1 MVAVLLVLVFH
12 TLGWPRGGFVG
23 VDVFFVISGFLI
35 TGNLLRT
42 AQRTGN
48 VSFKKFYWN
57 RVRRI
62 VPAATVV
69 LLLTVITAAILFQ
82 SGRFRQVSLD
92 ALSAFFFMSNWRF
105 ALRGTDY
112 FGEFELVSP
121 VQHYWSLSIEEQ
133 FYFVWPA
140 LIFVLWL
147 IGTRGARTAGQ
158 TMTLVRVVFIT
169 VVVGSF
175 AWACL
180 ETISAP
186 TWAYFNTF
194 SRAWELALG
203 AVLAASAG
211 TLARIRTELKPW
223 LSWAGLGLIL
233 AGALL
238 IREGSAGFPAPWAL
252 LPVAGSAM
260 VIAAGVGEE
269 PARQLF
275 LRNRVSVYV
284 GDISYSLYLVHWPI
298 IVFLGTISKPGTIAF
313 SVAVLALS
321 FGLAIASYHFVENP
335 LRYIDRDK
343 FRSGIGKLLDRRSKR
358 SGEFLSLSSRYS
370 AAAALGL
377 VTLGLSAIALDP
389 ARYYHAQ
396 PRETAGSS
404 TSAKASPARDSG
416 LSATPATTN
425 GPATAALQ
433 QEISAA
439 LAKADWPALDPSLDT
454 MINDPI
460 PTMATISGCGGL
472 EPELDPGTCWF
483 GSTTAPVRI
492 FVLGNSIAQN
502 YLVSLRAIA
511 EGSGGKVQIMT
522 EAMTGCNFVDV
533 QIYNADERYLNAC
546 PARRE
551 RTVELINSIKP
562 QVVLFAHNYT
572 DKKVAGSDRVLSP
585 TEWADSLRNYIERFR
600 SSVGKVAFLA
610 PAPGDEWIAHC
621 FGTRAGRP
629 TPAEC
634 VSKPNN
640 IWSNMADSEK
650 TLANSLGGVWVDS
663 MPWFCNGDGQCP
675 AFVETTPVKVDAAH
689 MTDAYA
695 LKVVPA
701 MREGL
706 AKAGLLGPEQP
717 AAPAGGAPGSATSTP
732 PLNPDG
738 SAPSPAAPLTPVAP
752 GLPMSPVAPV
762 TGGAPGSSFGPATVV
777 PGAVAPGPADT
788 STQPAQSGYFGFRQR
803 PNG

>member
-1 MVAVLLVLVFH
+1 MGSLIRSQTMIREGAKGTAHAGQRLDIQGLRMVAVLLVLVFH
-12 TLGWPRGGFVG
+12 AWGWPRGGFVG

-42 AQRTGN
+42 AERTGN

-69 LLLTVITAAILFQ
+69 LILTVLMAALVFQ
-82 SGRFRQVSLD
+82 SGRFRQVSWD

-105 ALRGTDY
+105 ALRDTDY
-112 FGEFELVSP
+112 FGQFELVSP

-147 IGTRGARTAGQ
+147 IETRRARSAGQ
-158 TMTLVRVVFIT
+158 TLKTVRFIFIA
-169 VVVGSF
+169 VVVASF
-175 AWACL
+175 AWACS

-186 TWAYFNTF
+186 TWAYFNTL

-211 TLARIRTELKPW
+211 ALGRIRTELRPW

-238 IREGSAGFPAPWAL
+238 ISEQSAGFPAPWAL
-252 LPVAGSAM
+252 LPVAGSAL

-269 PARQLF
+269 PAGQMF
-275 LRNRVSVYV
+275 LRNRASVYV

-298 IVFLGTISKPGTIAF
+298 IVFLGTISTPGSVVF

-321 FGLAIASYHFVENP
+321 FGLAIASYHFIENP

-343 FRSGIGKLLDRRSKR
+343 FRNGIGKVLNPRSMR
-358 SGEFLSLSSRYS
+358 SGELLSMSGRYS
-370 AAAALGL
+370 AAAALTM

-404 TSAKASPARDSG
+404 TSGKASPTRDSG
-416 LSATPATTN
+416 LAATPATTN

-439 LAKADWPALDPSLDT
+439 LVKADWPALDPSLDT

-460 PTMATISGCGGL
+460 PAMATISGCGRL

-483 GSTTAPVRI
+483 GSTTA
-492 FVLGNSIAQN
+492 
-502 YLVSLRAIA
+502 
-511 EGSGGKVQIMT
+511 
-522 EAMTGCNFVDV
+522 
-533 QIYNADERYLNAC
+533 
-546 PARRE
+546 
-551 RTVELINSIKP
+551 
-562 QVVLFAHNYT
+562 
-572 DKKVAGSDRVLSP
+572 
-585 TEWADSLRNYIERFR
+585 
-600 SSVGKVAFLA
+600 
-610 PAPGDEWIAHC
+610 
-621 FGTRAGRP
+621 
-629 TPAEC
+629 
-634 VSKPNN
+634 
-640 IWSNMADSEK
+640 
-650 TLANSLGGVWVDS
+650 
-663 MPWFCNGDGQCP
+663 
-675 AFVETTPVKVDAAH
+675 
-689 MTDAYA
+689 
-695 LKVVPA
+695 
-701 MREGL
+701 
-706 AKAGLLGPEQP
+706 
-717 AAPAGGAPGSATSTP
+717 
-732 PLNPDG
+732 
-738 SAPSPAAPLTPVAP
+738 
-752 GLPMSPVAPV
+752 
-762 TGGAPGSSFGPATVV
+762 
-777 PGAVAPGPADT
+777 
-788 STQPAQSGYFGFRQR
+788 
-803 PNG
+803 